1 MRHGGVARADDSIGS
16 MSLVSSLACK
26 IRRIWSTVVAVV
38 AMAVITVFTAAV
50 TAQAKPSGDDPSGY
64 AQRDEVREFIATMAA
79 DHDFDATKLARLFA
93 QAQTQNSAIRAMSA
107 PMTAPPKWF
116 EYAPSFLSQER
127 INGGI
132 AFRDRH
138 RALLE
143 RAEREYGVPTEVIVA
158 IIGVETFY
166 GRVSGRYRVFD
177 ALTTLAF
184 DYPRRAEFF
193 REELKQFLLLTREW
207 NMSPLSPK
215 GSFAGAMGL
224 PQFMPTSFRRYA
236 IDFDNDGRID
246 LWTNIGDVVGSVAN
260 FLSRHGWQK
269 GQPALLPA
277 TAEANEAKRAVGEG
291 GLSERR
297 EYLAWTAINIAVAD
311 PLAVEIDPHW
321 MAALVQLDEADG
333 PKYRLGFNNFYVLTR
348 YNRSRLYASAVWD
361 LAQAIARAETTQQSQ
376 ASRSAAS
383 IVAHPDRATRESPRR
398 APRSTHRSPRATT
411 RPSAPS
417 RCQPRASCQVRH
429 PTGRTS

>member
-1 MRHGGVARADDSIGS
+1 MQHVGAKRADDSIGH
-16 MSLVSSLACK
+16 MHLVPALTRIIRTLVAISIVAIGIVAILAHK
-26 IRRIWSTVVAVV
+26 VHAQSKPPTD
-38 AMAVITVFTAAV
+38 TASV
-50 TAQAKPSGDDPSGY
+50 SKPSADAAAGY
-64 AQRDEVREFIATMAA
+64 AQRDEVRQFIATMVA
-79 DHDFDATKLARLFA
+79 DHDFDAAKLSRLFA
-93 QAQTQNSAIRAMSA
+93 QAQTQNSAIRAMTA
-107 PMTAPPKWF
+107 PVAAPPKWF

-138 RALLE
+138 RAVLE
-143 RAEREYGVPTEVIVA
+143 RAEREFGVPMEVIVA

-166 GRVSGRYRVFD
+166 GRVQGRYRVLD

-184 DYPRRAEFF
+184 DYPRRGDFF
-193 REELKQFLLLTREW
+193 REELKQFLLLAREW

-236 IDFDNDGRID
+236 VDFDNDGHID

-269 GQPALLPA
+269 GQPVLLPA
-277 TAEANEAKRAVGEG
+277 MVDAEEAMRAVANG

-297 EYLAWTAINIAVAD
+297 PYLAWNAVNISVAN
-311 PLAVEIDPHW
+311 PSAVEIDPQW

-361 LAQAIARAETTQQSQ
+361 LAQAIGRVETTQ
-376 ASRSAAS
+376 
-383 IVAHPDRATRESPRR
+383 
-398 APRSTHRSPRATT
+398 
-411 RPSAPS
+411 
-417 RCQPRASCQVRH
+417 
-429 PTGRTS
+429 